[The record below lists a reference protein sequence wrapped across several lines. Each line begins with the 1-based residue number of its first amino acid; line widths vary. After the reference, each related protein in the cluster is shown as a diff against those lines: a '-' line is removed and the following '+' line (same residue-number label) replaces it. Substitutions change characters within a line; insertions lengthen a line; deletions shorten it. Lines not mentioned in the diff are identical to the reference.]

1 MLGDSLSYSTH
12 SLITIQFISRFTF
25 KIHPEP
31 INVFQLFLIQVK
43 STSHLY
49 YYCGFSLFLPLEEF
63 FIFIFSPIYS
73 FLHKSDNLLKTLQ
86 KICIILRIKSKIR
99 AKAFEDNKDLVPGF
113 INNLICQ
120 HLFCSVYTSFLVPW
134 KGQVPFSIRAFPYSL
149 SSAQKTV
156 IGFFWFACFLRR
168 KFIFLL
174 PWNIFS
180 HRRMWL
186 MCVTLT
192 RSSTKAKMGDS
203 PNHLPLK
210 KRCKGMGFSL
220 WLNHDSEVLVWLCL
234 LHKAC

>member
-1 MLGDSLSYSTH
+1 MLGDGLSYSTH
-12 SLITIQFISRFTF
+12 SQITIQFISRFTF

-120 HLFCSVYTSFLVPW
+120 HLFCSVYTSFL
-134 KGQVPFSIRAFPYSL
+134 KFPE
-149 SSAQKTV
+149 KV
-156 IGFFWFACFLRR
+156 
-168 KFIFLL
+168 K
-174 PWNIFS
+174 
-180 HRRMWL
+180 
-186 MCVTLT
+186 
-192 RSSTKAKMGDS
+192 
-203 PNHLPLK
+203 
-210 KRCKGMGFSL
+210 
-220 WLNHDSEVLVWLCL
+220 CL
-234 LHKAC
+234 FP